1 MALKIGQEA
10 PFWKGINQHGE
21 SISSEGLMG
30 KKTILFFYPKASTP
44 GCTVEACNFRDHY
57 EDLVDKG
64 FEVVG
69 VSADS
74 VKRQLNFST
83 KQKLNFSLIADEE
96 KSIISAF
103 EAWGNKKFMGK
114 EYMGI
119 LRTTF
124 IVDKQG
130 RLAHVMDKVKT
141 KSHHDDVLAL
151 LAELDA

>member
-10 PFWKGINQHGE
+10 PSWKGINQHGE

-74 VKRQLNFST
+74 VKRQLNFSA

-96 KSIISAF
+96 KFIISAF

-114 EYMGI
+114 EYDGI
-119 LRTTF
+119 FRHTYV
-124 IVDKQG
+124 IDEQG
-130 RLAHVMDKVKT
+130 KIEHVLEKVKT
-141 KSHHDDVLAL
+141 KEATEQIL
-151 LAELDA
+151 LLY

>member
-10 PFWKGINQHGE
+10 PSWKGINQHGE

-57 EDLVDKG
+57 EGLVDKG
-64 FEVVG
+64 FEVIG

-74 VKRQLNFST
+74 VKRQLNFSA

-114 EYMGI
+114 EYDGI
-119 LRTTF
+119 FRHTYV
-124 IVDKQG
+124 IDEQG
-130 RLAHVMDKVKT
+130 KIEHVLEKVKT
-141 KSHHDDVLAL
+141 KEATEQIL
-151 LAELDA
+151 LLY